1 MSTPSYAVAGLVL
14 SPSPV
19 FSSQVRDL
27 QQDLRSLGYG
37 KGPIDGVFG
46 PGTGNA
52 VQALQF
58 DLMNNDGSSSSGDG
72 SAPVAVKNYNN
83 GTVTSL
89 TGIVDQ
95 GLVACISAML
105 ADPAFPRLPSSPNPA
120 ADNQSAIA
128 AVTSMASPPVP
139 IPFLMA
145 ILMQESACMH
155 FQVPSAANSDNCVT
169 IGLDRNNSANPAAI
183 TSRGFGI
190 GQYTL
195 FHHPPTAD
203 EVAGVI
209 ADPAQ
214 NVRQAVSDLSG
225 KFNNYVNGATSN
237 TQADDRIAEVGT
249 GPLRICQYQ
258 PSDTR
263 YMADCAN
270 CLASA
275 TLTNITSGVTP
286 VYAGSQLTYGQTQYH
301 KGSYQ
306 NVPVRAN
313 IPCDWPYAVRRYNGG
328 GVNSYDYQAEVLLRV
343 LKPA

>member
-14 SPSPV
+14 SPNPAFSP
-19 FSSQVRDL
+19 QVRDL

-52 VQALQF
+52 VRALEF
-58 DLMNNDGSSSSGDG
+58 DLMNNDGSSSQGDG

-83 GTVTSL
+83 GSVTSL
-89 TGIVDQ
+89 TGVVDQ
-95 GLVACISAML
+95 ELVACIVAML
-105 ADPAFPRLPSSPNPA
+105 GDAAFPKVPSSPNPA

-145 ILMQESACMH
+145 ILMQESALMH
-155 FQVPSAANSDNCVT
+155 FQVPSGANSDNCVT
-169 IGLDRNNSANPAAI
+169 IGLDRNNASNPAAI

-195 FHHPPTAD
+195 FHHPPTPD

-209 ADPAQ
+209 ADPAK
-214 NVRQAVSDLSG
+214 NVQQAVSGLRG
-225 KFNNYVNGATSN
+225 KFDNDVNGSTPE

-249 GPLRICQYQ
+249 GALRVCQYQ
-258 PSDTR
+258 PGDSR

-270 CLASA
+270 CVANA
-275 TLTNITSGVTP
+275 TLFNITAGVTP

-301 KGSYQ
+301 LGSYQ

-343 LKPA
+343 LKHA

>member
-14 SPSPV
+14 SPSQV

-27 QQDLRSLGYG
+27 QTDLRSLGYA

-52 VQALQF
+52 VKALQF

-72 SAPVAVKNYNN
+72 GAPVAVRNYNN
-83 GTVTSL
+83 GSVTSL

-95 GLVACISAML
+95 GLAACISAML
-105 ADPAFPRLPSSPNPA
+105 ADSTFPKLPLSANPA

-139 IPFLMA
+139 IPYLLA
-145 ILMQESACMH
+145 ILAQESACMH
-155 FQVPSAANSDNCVT
+155 FQVPSGANSDNCVT
-169 IGLDRNNSANPAAI
+169 IGLDRNDKANPAAI

-209 ADPAQ
+209 ADPKK
-214 NVRQAVSDLSG
+214 NVQQAVSDLSD
-225 KFNNYVNGATSN
+225 KFNNYVNGATPDM
-237 TQADDRIAEVGT
+237 QADDRIAEVGT

-258 PSDTR
+258 PGDPL

-270 CLASA
+270 CLANA
-275 TLTNITSGVTP
+275 TLTNITAGVTP
-286 VYAGSQLTYGQTQYH
+286 VYSGSQMTYGQTQYH

-306 NVPVRAN
+306 NVSVRAN
-313 IPCDWPYAVRRYNGG
+313 IPCDWPYAVRRYNGS
-328 GVNSYDYQAEVLLRV
+328 GVNSYDYQAELLLRV